1 MTFAEFEQLPEPQ
14 GARLELRHGEPTPVP
29 PPKWKHLMMERR
41 LRSLLAA
48 AAAGT
53 GIVEAEVGFRVS
65 NTEFRIADVAFI
77 RSERAERVDPNGYF
91 EGAPDLVI
99 EVLSPSNTAMEML
112 DKEALCLE
120 NGAREF
126 WVVDLERRQV
136 RVSNPDGHSITY
148 KSTQEIP
155 LLFGGSLS
163 VDAIFS

>member
-1 MTFAEFEQLPEPQ
+1 
-14 GARLELRHGEPTPVP
+14 
-29 PPKWKHLMMERR
+29 
-41 LRSLLAA
+41 
-48 AAAGT
+48 
-53 GIVEAEVGFRVS
+53 
-65 NTEFRIADVAFI
+65 
-77 RSERAERVDPNGYF
+77 
-91 EGAPDLVI
+91 
-99 EVLSPSNTAMEML
+99 VLSPSNTAMEML

>member
-1 MTFAEFEQLPEPQ
+1 MTFAEFEQLPEPHS
-14 GARLELRHGEPTPVP
+14 ARLELRHGEPTPVP

-53 GIVEAEVGFRVS
+53 GIVETEVGFRVS
-65 NTEFRIADVAFI
+65 TTEFRIADVAFI
-77 RSERAERVDPNGYF
+77 RSERAERADPNGYF

-99 EVLSPSNTAMEML
+99 EVLSPSNSAMEML

-126 WVVDLERRQV
+126 WLVDLERRQV
-136 RVSNPDGHSITY
+136 KVSMPDGHSITY